1 MKQIFNFLNYVSD
14 PFARIAFLGQSQVT
28 EKLDKTLCPTWDQ
41 TLIFEQIE
49 IHGDP
54 KQIAQKPPEIVL
66 EIFDHDTFVSSI
78 TKFSMIYLRDR
89 PDWRDLQ

>member
-1 MKQIFNFLNYVSD
+1 MIVD

-41 TLIFEQIE
+41 TLIFKQIE

-66 EIFDHDTFVSSI
+66 EIFDHDTFVSTGIEVVTLLIFLVSLVRCVY
-78 TKFSMIYLRDR
+78 T
-89 PDWRDLQ
+89 

>member
-1 MKQIFNFLNYVSD
+1 MLFGQLCVIVFIAD
-14 PFARIAFLGQSQVT
+14 PFSRIAFLGQSQVT

-66 EIFDHDTFVSSI
+66 EIFDHDTFVSTTGI
-78 TKFSMIYLRDR
+78 DVV
-89 PDWRDLQ
+89 PLQFLVWW